1 MGLQCSTAGKSGRP
15 DAASTESEH
24 APYHPVLESRAPE
37 SSLGC
42 SESSSPQ
49 TSSANTSPLFQLL
62 RETVLVPTI
71 RVISAHAPSEWP
83 HAEQLGNKGKNKI
96 STE

>member
-24 APYHPVLESRAPE
+24 TPYHSILKSRAPE

-42 SESSSPQ
+42 SESSTPH
-49 TSSANTSPLFQLL
+49 TSSADTSPRFQLL
-62 RETVLVPTI
+62 KETVLAPTI

-83 HAEQLGNKGKNKI
+83 HAEQLRNKGKNKI